1 MSKELERRVISGA
14 VELREQDGKG
24 VIEGYGAVFGQEA
37 VIGDYFRERIEPGAF
52 DDAMSK
58 DDVRALFN
66 HDPNLILGRNK
77 AGTLT
82 LSVDERGLK
91 YAIEPPNV
99 SYANDLRESV
109 RRGDV
114 TQSSFAFR
122 VLTETWEKASK
133 PGELSLRKIQ
143 KVELFDVSPVTYP
156 AYEGTSV
163 SARAKA
169 DAVETAKPEPTGEP
183 TARYRQIVSI
193 LEAEV

>member
-1 MSKELERRVISGA
+1 MKELERRVISGA

-24 VIEGYGAVFGQEA
+24 VIEGYGAVFGQET
-37 VIGDYFRERIEPGAF
+37 VIGDWFRERIEPGAF
-52 DDAMSK
+52 DDAVTK

-66 HDPNLILGRNK
+66 HDPNLILGRTK

-114 TQSSFAFR
+114 SQSSFAFR
-122 VLTETWEKASK
+122 VLTETWEKAAK
-133 PGELSLRKIQ
+133 PGELSLRLIQ

-169 DAVETAKPEPTGEP
+169 EAATEMPIVDDGAVSRLRSAWGI
-183 TARYRQIVSI
+183 A
-193 LEAEV
+193 EAEG